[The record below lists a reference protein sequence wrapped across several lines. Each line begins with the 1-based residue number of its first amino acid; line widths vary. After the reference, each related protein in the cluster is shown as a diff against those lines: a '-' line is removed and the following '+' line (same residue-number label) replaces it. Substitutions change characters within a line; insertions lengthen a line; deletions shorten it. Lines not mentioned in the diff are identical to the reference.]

1 MVEVNGISVDL
12 GNNTKNATCYFS
24 GNNGISTVA
33 YEDIRAG
40 DQLIW
45 NGNIAGFE
53 LEEGDEINL
62 IYEVD
67 VDSLR

>member
-1 MVEVNGISVDL
+1 MIEVNGISVDL
-12 GNNTKNATCYFS
+12 GSDKSTSTVYFS
-24 GNNGISTVA
+24 GNNGISAVA
-33 YEDIRAG
+33 IEEIRAG

-53 LEEGDEINL
+53 LELGDEINL

-67 VDSLR
+67 IDSLR